1 MADLGAGLDRRRVLV
16 YHEKGVH
23 QLKNHVLFTVLKN
36 LRGNARGCV
45 YTEPLWGIPYN
56 LYAPYISIYMVAIGL
71 ADKQIGSIVSISW
84 GFQIVF
90 ALLSGMITDKLGRR
104 RTTLIFDILSWSVP
118 ALISA
123 LAQNYWFFLGAGIIN
138 SVWRVTH
145 VSWSCLLV
153 EDTDPAQ
160 LVDVYTW
167 IYIANIIVGFIAP
180 LAGIFIGIFTLVPTM
195 RVLYL
200 FAAIMFTVKA
210 IITYL
215 LTEET
220 TQGKVRMHETRHQS
234 VMNVMG
240 EYRGVFRQF
249 LHSPQTLYCAGILM
263 VVGITSLISGNFWA
277 ILVTEKLHIPAKD
290 LALFTFLRSA
300 IMLVFFFTVMPRI
313 NKVHYKLPLLIGFI
327 IAILSQ
333 LLLITAPDHGYGFL
347 IANSLLEACCF
358 ALIGPFVDKLTVLA
372 IDPQERAR
380 IQAVMYL
387 VIILLSSPFGWIA
400 GNLSGI
406 NKDLPFILNIALF
419 VIGTVLAYLAG
430 RASQREA
437 LPEIGTV

>member
-1 MADLGAGLDRRRVLV
+1 
-16 YHEKGVH
+16 
-23 QLKNHVLFTVLKN
+23 
-36 LRGNARGCV
+36 
-45 YTEPLWGIPYN
+45 
-56 LYAPYISIYMVAIGL
+56 
-71 ADKQIGSIVSISW
+71 
-84 GFQIVF
+84 
-90 ALLSGMITDKLGRR
+90 
-104 RTTLIFDILSWSVP
+104 
-118 ALISA
+118 
-123 LAQNYWFFLGAGIIN
+123 
-138 SVWRVTH
+138 
-145 VSWSCLLV
+145 
-153 EDTDPAQ
+153 
-160 LVDVYTW
+160 
-167 IYIANIIVGFIAP
+167 
-180 LAGIFIGIFTLVPTM
+180 M

-200 FAAIMFTVKA
+200 FAAVMFTVKA

-215 LTEET
+215 FTEET
-220 TQGKVRMHETRHQS
+220 TQGKVRMHETRSQS
-234 VMNVMG
+234 VINVMG
-240 EYRGVFRQF
+240 EYRGVFQQF
-249 LHSPQTLYCAGILM
+249 LHSPQTLFCAGILM

-313 NKVHYKLPLLIGFI
+313 NKMHYKLPLLIGFL

-333 LLLITAPDHGYGFL
+333 LILITAPDHGYGFL

-387 VIILLSSPFGWIA
+387 VIILFSSPFGWIA

-419 VIGTVLAYLAG
+419 VIGAVLAYLAG

-437 LPEIGTV
+437 LPEIETI